1 MNNPFKKYFL
11 SRFTHFCVETN
22 WTKSCIGGGGVCPRL
37 VYFCGEFPFYTFLI
51 LLDEVALH
59 QTCKQCNIGKY
70 LKVFVTKTHTPF
82 YMLLKTD
89 LVSKSKFVCVDSFIT
104 RWRRWLVYGLIGH
117 WKSNRSS
124 SSSSGSIRSGTQA
137 TQIHWSRASF
147 SPSHA
152 ISPNQV
158 A

>member
-1 MNNPFKKYFL
+1 MFCRD
-11 SRFTHFCVETN
+11 SRTFVWRQVEP
-22 WTKSCIGGGGVCPRL
+22 KVASGGGVC
-37 VYFCGEFPFYTFLI
+37 VQGWFFCCWRISFYTFLI

-124 SSSSGSIRSGTQA
+124 ISSSGSIRSGPKRPKSIGLARLSLPLTLFLP
-137 TQIHWSRASF
+137 IRWHKGVIRR
-147 SPSHA
+147 
-152 ISPNQV
+152 
-158 A
+158 

>member
-1 MNNPFKKYFL
+1 MNNPFKKYVW

-22 WTKSCIGGGGVCPRL
+22 WTKSCRGGGGVSKVGLFLWRISC
-37 VYFCGEFPFYTFLI
+37 YTFLI

-59 QTCKQCNIGKY
+59 HTCKQCNIGKY

-152 ISPNQV
+152 ISPYQV